1 MCVYNG
7 SCILHKIKCNIFT
20 GVQDEVFSLKFG
32 AEICEVAL
40 SLLMKY
46 QTESL

>member
-20 GVQDEVFSLKFG
+20 GVQDIFSLKFG

-40 SLLMKY
+40 SLLINY
-46 QTESL
+46 QTELL